1 MEHSMQA
8 HSSQQ
13 QPVRGA
19 YTELS
24 DLIGLRFAAQQLPLH
39 VDRHARAAQVGNRST
54 RMRGRGIE
62 FEEVRQYQAGDDI
75 RTIDW
80 RVTARSGKPHTR
92 VFREERERPTLLC
105 VDQRQNMFFGSRTAF
120 KSKVAAHI
128 AALIGWATLEHG
140 DRVGGLVFND
150 ESHCDIRARRHRQTV
165 LQLLNQLHQFN
176 RALPVAAGTPSKPFE
191 VVLKELQRIAKPG
204 YQLVLISDFHGW
216 SDGRDGSREESSN
229 ECVKRITQLAQHCE
243 MVAIGVYD
251 PLEAELPPP
260 GRYGV
265 SDGIDRL
272 LLDTH
277 SARLRGNY
285 RDAFQRQRHQLK
297 QHFNRHGIAFLD
309 IATDAAVLPE
319 LQQFW
324 GVRRR

>member
-1 MEHSMQA
+1 MQA
-8 HSSQQ
+8 RRNSHQ

-39 VDRHARAAQVGNRST
+39 ADRSARAAMVGNRST

-80 RVTARSGKPHTR
+80 RVTARSGKPHTKM
-92 VFREERERPTLLC
+92 FREERERPTLLC

-120 KSKVAAHI
+120 KSVVAAHV

-165 LQLLNQLHQFN
+165 LQLLNQMHRFN
-176 RALPVAAGTPSKPFE
+176 RVLPVSANTVSKPFE
-191 VVLKELQRIAKPG
+191 VALKELQRIAKPG
-204 YQLVLISDFHGW
+204 YQIVLISDFHGW
-216 SDGRDGSREESSN
+216 RDGWDDSNRASSN
-229 ECVKRITQLAQHCE
+229 QCIKRLAQLSQHCE
-243 MVAIGVYD
+243 IVAIGIHD
-251 PLEAELPPP
+251 PLEAELPAP

-265 SDGIDRL
+265 SDGHEHL
-272 LLDTH
+272 LLDTYP
-277 SARLRGNY
+277 SRLRENY
-285 RDAFQRQRHQLK
+285 RTAFAHDRQSLK
-297 QHFNRHGIAFLD
+297 QHLNRHGIAFLD
-309 IATDAAVLPE
+309 IATDAVLLTS

-324 GVRRR
+324 GASR

>member
-1 MEHSMQA
+1 MQA
-8 HSSQQ
+8 RQSRHQ
-13 QPVRGA
+13 QPARGA

-24 DLIGLRFAAQQLPLH
+24 ELIGLRFAAQQLPLH
-39 VDRHARAAQVGNRST
+39 ADRHARAAMVGNRST

-92 VFREERERPTLLC
+92 IFREERERPTLLC

-120 KSKVAAHI
+120 KSKVAAHV

-150 ESHCDIRARRHRQTV
+150 DSHCDVRARRHRQTV
-165 LQLLNQLHQFN
+165 LQLLNQIHQFN
-176 RALPVAAGTPSKPFE
+176 HALPAAANTASKPFE
-191 VVLKELQRIAKPG
+191 VALKELQRIAKPG
-204 YQLVLISDFHGW
+204 YQIVLVSDFHGW
-216 SDGRDGSREESSN
+216 DDNNTDASN
-229 ECVKRITQLAQHCE
+229 ECIKRVAQLSQHCE
-243 MVAIGVYD
+243 IIAISIHD

-265 SDGIDRL
+265 SDGTEQL

-277 SARLRGNY
+277 PTRLREHY
-285 RDAFQRQRHQLK
+285 RIAFLRRQQHLK
-297 QHFNRHGIAFLD
+297 QHFTRHGIAFFD
-309 IATDAAVLPE
+309 IATDAAVLPA

-324 GVRRR
+324 GARR

>member
-1 MEHSMQA
+1 VQA
-8 HSSQQ
+8 RRSSHQ

-39 VDRHARAAQVGNRST
+39 ADRQARAAMVGNRST
-54 RMRGRGIE
+54 RIRGRGIE

-80 RVTARSGKPHTR
+80 RVTARSGKPHTKM
-92 VFREERERPTLLC
+92 FREERERPTLLC

-120 KSKVAAHI
+120 KSVVAAHI

-165 LQLLNQLHQFN
+165 LQLLNQVHQFN
-176 RALPVAAGTPSKPFE
+176 RALPAAANTTPKPFE
-191 VVLKELQRIAKPG
+191 AALKELQRIAKPG
-204 YQLVLISDFHGW
+204 YQIVLVSDFHGW
-216 SDGRDGSREESSN
+216 DDSNGEGSSQ
-229 ECVKRITQLAQHCE
+229 CLKRIAQLSQHCE
-243 MVAIGVYD
+243 IVAIGIHD

-265 SDGIDRL
+265 SDGNEQM
-272 LLDTH
+272 LLDTYP
-277 SARLRGNY
+277 ARLREHY
-285 RDAFQRQRHQLK
+285 RSAFADRRQSLK
-297 QHFNRHGIAFLD
+297 QHLNRHGIAFLD
-309 IATDAAVLPE
+309 IATDIAVLPA

-324 GVRRR
+324 GTRR

>member
-1 MEHSMQA
+1 MQA
-8 HSSQQ
+8 RRSSHQ

-24 DLIGLRFAAQQLPLH
+24 DLIGLRFAAQQLPMH
-39 VDRHARAAQVGNRST
+39 ADRNARAAQVGTRST

-120 KSKVAAHI
+120 KSTVAAHI
-128 AALIGWATLEHG
+128 AAVLAWATLEHG

-150 ESHCDIRARRHRQTV
+150 DSHSDIRARRHRQTV
-165 LQLLNQLHQFN
+165 LQLLNQLHHFN
-176 RALPVAAGTPSKPFE
+176 RALPAAANTAPKPFE
-191 VVLKELQRIAKPG
+191 VALRELQRIAKPG

-216 SDGRDGSREESSN
+216 DDSNIETSN
-229 ECVKRITQLAQHCE
+229 ECIKRIAQLAQHCE
-243 MVAIGVYD
+243 IVAIGIHD

-265 SDGIDRL
+265 SDGNDRL

-277 SARLRGNY
+277 PARLREHY
-285 RDAFQRQRHQLK
+285 REAFMRRQSHLK
-297 QHFNRHGIAFLD
+297 QHFNRQGIPFLD
-309 IATDAAVLPE
+309 IASDAAVLPA

-324 GVRRR
+324 GVQRR

>member
-1 MEHSMQA
+1 MQP
-8 HSSQQ
+8 HQSRHQ

-24 DLIGLRFAAQQLPLH
+24 DLIGLRFAAQQLPLYA
-39 VDRHARAAQVGNRST
+39 DRHARAVQVGNRST

-92 VFREERERPTLLC
+92 IFREERERPTLLC

-120 KSKVAAHI
+120 KSNVAAHI
-128 AALIGWATLEHG
+128 AALVGWATLEHG

-150 ESHCDIRARRHRQTV
+150 TSHCDIRARRHRQTV
-165 LQLLNQLHQFN
+165 LQLLNQVHQFN
-176 RALPVAAGTPSKPFE
+176 RALPAAADTPSKPFE
-191 VVLKELQRIAKPG
+191 LALKELQRIAKPG

-216 SDGRDGSREESSN
+216 DDSHEESSN
-229 ECVKRITQLAQHCE
+229 ECVKRLAQLVQHCE
-243 MVAIGVYD
+243 IVAIGIRD

-265 SDGIDRL
+265 SNGVDRL

-277 SARLRGNY
+277 SARLRENY
-285 RDAFQRQRHQLK
+285 RDAFQRQRQQLK
-297 QHFNRHGIAFLD
+297 QNFNRHGVAFLD
-309 IATDAAVLPE
+309 IATDEPLLPA

-324 GVRRR
+324 GVQRR